1 MTQDNLHEAAVGVD
15 LVSVAPISPFQAP
28 LFRLKLFLFVIM

>member
-15 LVSVAPISPFQAP
+15 LISVAPISPFKAP
-28 LFRLKLFLFVIM
+28 LFK